1 MTIDTQLKEQ
11 YLAYLRFELGLS
23 ENSCSAYL
31 TDADKLISWCQ
42 HEQLD
47 LRMLSYE
54 DLQNFLAQLYDL
66 QIQPRSIV
74 RIVSGI
80 KSFCRWL
87 VLEGYIDKDPSE
99 LVESPKLGT
108 YLPTYLTT
116 EEVDDL
122 IKAAGCKGGVEG
134 VRNRAIIEVLFSC
147 GLRVSELCA
156 LKHTDCFL
164 DEGYI
169 RIAGKGRKMRL
180 VPISPQAIE
189 ELKAYLRHPQRAIP
203 KRGEEDIVFL
213 SKRGKAISRITVF
226 VIIKE
231 AAILADI
238 HQSISPHTLR
248 HSFATALL
256 EGGANL
262 QAIQMMLGHED
273 ISTTEIYTH
282 LDKRQLREQIERYH
296 PRNRKS
302 NSEPDTP

>member
-1 MTIDTQLKEQ
+1 MDDNAKLKEQ

-31 TDADKLISWCQ
+31 MDAEKLISWL
-42 HEQLD
+42 EENKMNYTA
-47 LRMLSYE
+47 LRYD
-54 DLQNFLAQLYDL
+54 DLQNFLASLYDL
-66 QIQPRSIV
+66 QIQARSV
-74 RIVSGI
+74 ARIISGI

-99 LVESPKLGT
+99 LIESPKLGT

-134 VRNRAIIEVLFSC
+134 IRNRAIIEVLFSC

-156 LKHTDCFL
+156 LRYSDCFF

-169 RIAGKGRKMRL
+169 RVIGKGRKMRL

-189 ELKAYLRHPQRAIP
+189 ELRAYLNHPERAVP
-203 KRGEEDIVFL
+203 KRGEEDVVFL

-226 VIIKE
+226 VMIKE
-231 AAILADI
+231 AAVLADI
-238 HQSISPHTLR
+238 QQNISPHTLR

-273 ISTTEIYTH
+273 IGTTEIYTH
-282 LDKRQLREQIERYH
+282 LDKRQLREQIERFH
-296 PRNRKS
+296 PRNQHK
-302 NSEPDTP
+302 D

>member
-1 MTIDTQLKEQ
+1 MDDNAKLKEQ

-31 TDADKLISWCQ
+31 MDAEKLISWI
-42 HEQLD
+42 EENKMNYTA
-47 LRMLSYE
+47 LRHD
-54 DLQNFLAQLYDL
+54 DLQNFLASLYDL
-66 QIQPRSIV
+66 QIQARSV
-74 RIVSGI
+74 ARIISGI

-99 LVESPKLGT
+99 LIESPKLGT

-134 VRNRAIIEVLFSC
+134 IRNRAIIEVLFSC

-156 LKHTDCFL
+156 LRYSDCFF

-169 RIAGKGRKMRL
+169 RVIGKGRKMRL

-189 ELKAYLRHPQRAIP
+189 ELRAYLNHPERAVP
-203 KRGEEDIVFL
+203 KRGEEDVVFL

-226 VIIKE
+226 VMIKE
-231 AAILADI
+231 AAVLADI
-238 HQSISPHTLR
+238 QQNISPHTLR

-273 ISTTEIYTH
+273 IGTTEIYTH
-282 LDKRQLREQIERYH
+282 LDKRQLREQIERFH
-296 PRNRKS
+296 PRNQHK
-302 NSEPDTP
+302 D

>member
-1 MTIDTQLKEQ
+1 MDDNAKLKEQ

-23 ENSCSAYL
+23 ENSCSAYIM
-31 TDADKLISWCQ
+31 DAEKLISWI
-42 HEQLD
+42 EENKMNYTA
-47 LRMLSYE
+47 LRYD
-54 DLQNFLAQLYDL
+54 DLQNFLASLYDL
-66 QIQPRSIV
+66 QIQARSV
-74 RIVSGI
+74 ARIISGI

-99 LVESPKLGT
+99 LIESPKLGT

-134 VRNRAIIEVLFSC
+134 IRNRAIIEVLFSC

-156 LKHTDCFL
+156 LRYSDCFF

-169 RIAGKGRKMRL
+169 RVIGKGRKMRL
-180 VPISPQAIE
+180 VPISAQAIE
-189 ELKAYLRHPQRAIP
+189 ELRAYLNHPERAVP
-203 KRGEEDIVFL
+203 KRGEEDVVFL

-226 VIIKE
+226 VMIKE
-231 AAILADI
+231 AAVLADI
-238 HQSISPHTLR
+238 QQNISPHTLR

-273 ISTTEIYTH
+273 IGTTEIYTH
-282 LDKRQLREQIERYH
+282 LDKRQLREQIERFH
-296 PRNRKS
+296 PRNQHK
-302 NSEPDTP
+302 D

>member
-1 MTIDTQLKEQ
+1 MDHNAKIKEQ

-31 TDADKLISWCQ
+31 MDAEKLISWL
-42 HEQLD
+42 EENKVSYTA
-47 LRMLSYE
+47 LSY
-54 DLQNFLAQLYDL
+54 DYLQNFLANLYDL
-66 QIQPRSIV
+66 QIQARSV
-74 RIVSGI
+74 ARIISGI

-99 LVESPKLGT
+99 LIESPKLGT

-134 VRNRAIIEVLFSC
+134 IRNRAIIEVLFSC

-156 LKHTDCFL
+156 LRHSDCFF
-164 DEGYI
+164 DDGYI
-169 RIAGKGRKMRL
+169 RIFGKGRKMRL

-189 ELKAYLRHPQRAIP
+189 EIRAYLHHPERAVP
-203 KRGEEDIVFL
+203 KRGEEDVVFL

-226 VIIKE
+226 VMIKE
-231 AAILADI
+231 AAVLADI
-238 HQSISPHTLR
+238 QQNISPHTLR

-273 ISTTEIYTH
+273 IGTTEIYTH
-282 LDKRQLREQIERYH
+282 LDKRQLREQIERFH
-296 PRNRKS
+296 PRNQHKG
-302 NSEPDTP
+302 

>member
-1 MTIDTQLKEQ
+1 MDDNAKLKEQ

-31 TDADKLISWCQ
+31 RDAEKLISWL
-42 HEQLD
+42 EDKQLTYTD
-47 LRMLSYE
+47 LNYE
-54 DLQNFLAQLYDL
+54 LLQEFLANLYDL
-66 QIQPRSIV
+66 EIQARSIA
-74 RIVSGI
+74 RIISGLR
-80 KSFCRWL
+80 SYCRWL
-87 VLEGYIDKDPSE
+87 VLEAYLDNDPSE
-99 LVESPKLGT
+99 LVEIPKLGT

-134 VRNRAIIEVLFSC
+134 IRNRAIIEVLFSC

-156 LKHTDCFL
+156 LRHSDCFF

-169 RIAGKGRKMRL
+169 RIIGKGRKMRL
-180 VPISPQAIE
+180 VPISEQAISE
-189 ELKAYLRHPQRAIP
+189 IKAYLIHPDRALP

-213 SKRGKAISRITVF
+213 SKRGKAISRIMVF
-226 VIIKE
+226 VMIKE
-231 AAILADI
+231 AALLADI
-238 HQSISPHTLR
+238 RQNISPHTLR

-262 QAIQMMLGHED
+262 QAIQLMLGHED
-273 ISTTEIYTH
+273 IGTTEIYTH

-296 PRNRKS
+296 PRN
-302 NSEPDTP
+302 NPVAHEEP

>member
-1 MTIDTQLKEQ
+1 MDDNAKLKEQ

-31 TDADKLISWCQ
+31 MDAEKLISWI
-42 HEQLD
+42 EENKMNYTA
-47 LRMLSYE
+47 LRYD
-54 DLQNFLAQLYDL
+54 DLQNFLASLYDL
-66 QIQPRSIV
+66 QIQARSV
-74 RIVSGI
+74 ARIISGI

-99 LVESPKLGT
+99 LIESPKLGT

-134 VRNRAIIEVLFSC
+134 IRNRAIIEVLFSC

-156 LKHTDCFL
+156 LRYSDCFF

-169 RIAGKGRKMRL
+169 RVIGKGRKMRL

-189 ELKAYLRHPQRAIP
+189 ELRAYLNHPERAVP
-203 KRGEEDIVFL
+203 KRGEEDVVFL

-226 VIIKE
+226 VMIKE
-231 AAILADI
+231 AAVLADI
-238 HQSISPHTLR
+238 QQNISPHTLR

-273 ISTTEIYTH
+273 IGTTEIYTH
-282 LDKRQLREQIERYH
+282 LDKRQLREQIERFH
-296 PRNRKS
+296 PRNQHK
-302 NSEPDTP
+302 D

>member
-1 MTIDTQLKEQ
+1 MDDNAKLKEQ

-31 TDADKLISWCQ
+31 MDAEKLISWL
-42 HEQLD
+42 EENKMNYTA
-47 LRMLSYE
+47 LRYD
-54 DLQNFLAQLYDL
+54 DLQNFLASLYDL
-66 QIQPRSIV
+66 QIQARSV
-74 RIVSGI
+74 ARIISGI

-99 LVESPKLGT
+99 LIESPKLGT

-134 VRNRAIIEVLFSC
+134 IRNRAIIEVLFSC

-156 LKHTDCFL
+156 LRYSDCFF

-169 RIAGKGRKMRL
+169 RVIGKGRKMRL

-189 ELKAYLRHPQRAIP
+189 ELRAYLNHPERAAP
-203 KRGEEDIVFL
+203 KRGEEDVVFL

-226 VIIKE
+226 VMIKE
-231 AAILADI
+231 AAVLADI
-238 HQSISPHTLR
+238 QQNISPHTLR

-273 ISTTEIYTH
+273 IGTTEIYTH
-282 LDKRQLREQIERYH
+282 LDKRQLREQIERFH
-296 PRNRKS
+296 PRNQHK
-302 NSEPDTP
+302 D